1 LERPTASNK
10 KPERLQHQLQDD
22 PILLAI
28 ERAWTRLARIPTRSR
43 SYGLVL
49 AHVGLSLERSAYP
62 ILAYLRDLGS
72 ARMTDLA
79 DAIGIDLST
88 LSRQVAVL
96 ERRKLV
102 VRVLDPEDARVR
114 ALRPTQKGAAALS
127 MIASAH
133 QLFIRETLAA
143 WTKEDRATLAALMAR
158 LMIDAERYL
167 EDQMRATSSVAEATP
182 KRVKRRRLSE
192 SP

>member
-1 LERPTASNK
+1 
-10 KPERLQHQLQDD
+10 
-22 PILLAI
+22 
-28 ERAWTRLARIPTRSR
+28 
-43 SYGLVL
+43 
-49 AHVGLSLERSAYP
+49 
-62 ILAYLRDLGS
+62 
-72 ARMTDLA
+72 MTDLA